1 MTTVRFEVCTKAKT
15 RGPRVHT
22 YQNQTVLPSRKQN
35 PKETKAV
42 ISGAVRFAYATRT
55 AHAASVRLRNKRTQ
69 SATHAAL
76 HVYRGFV
83 LTFSKGALQT
93 EQFEW
98 PCVAMSFRRQWA
110 CRNLSLHKQAL
121 GKGAGS
127 VSVHT

>member
-1 MTTVRFEVCTKAKT
+1 M
-15 RGPRVHT
+15 HT